1 MPEPAS
7 LPGMAAF
14 LELLVGLYLAEDNLL
29 KTPLPLLLALPK
41 PEFLLFWLSDL
52 RLICVVGLE

>member
-1 MPEPAS
+1 
-7 LPGMAAF
+7 MAAF
-14 LELLVGLYLAEDNLL
+14 LELLVGLLLAEDNLL